1 MLSQLSPRTLLA
13 LERQAV
19 ELRICGKSFQQI
31 ADTLDYRHRA
41 SAWRAV
47 RRAKLTRLLELAR
60 LVERVERVEAARE
73 LAAIERQVKALQADK
88 GSRSH

>member
-41 SAWRAV
+41 SA
-47 RRAKLTRLLELAR
+47 
-60 LVERVERVEAARE
+60 
-73 LAAIERQVKALQADK
+73 
-88 GSRSH
+88 

>member
-13 LERQAV
+13 LERERQAV

-41 SAWRAV
+41 SA
-47 RRAKLTRLLELAR
+47 
-60 LVERVERVEAARE
+60 
-73 LAAIERQVKALQADK
+73 
-88 GSRSH
+88 